1 MGVIADTLRSRLTDA
16 LAPARLEIHDDSA
29 KHAGHGGARP
39 DGETHFSLLVVAD
52 AFAGRSRVD
61 RHRLVNAALGDLV
74 GGRVHA
80 LALKTLTPEE
90 AATAI

>member
-1 MGVIADTLRSRLTDA
+1 MGVIADRMTQILTETFAPVRLDV
-16 LAPARLEIHDDSA
+16 IDDSA

-39 DGETHFSLLVVAD
+39 DGESHFSITIVSD
-52 AFAGRSRVD
+52 AFSGRSRVD

-80 LALKTLTPEE
+80 LALRTLTPEE
-90 AATAI
+90 A